1 MRETPTEGAWR
12 GRGDGRGDSC
22 DVWVFMT
29 DGSDAEQVKKWMEDK
44 YTLRYTGGLVPDVY
58 QCVVLCWGHICY
70 HMCLSC

>member
-1 MRETPTEGAWR
+1 M
-12 GRGDGRGDSC
+12 
-22 DVWVFMT
+22 WVLMT
-29 DGSDAEQVKKWMEDK
+29 DGRDDEQVKKWMEDK